1 MLRNRRWHVFAAL
14 FWAIMLVIAAIRIMI
29 AVTRVRSILAG
40 GDSFQKLIN
49 NLHIGYFVSIAVVEC
64 VSAYFL
70 INVFASAKTTSLKA
84 AIKTGLFRYL
94 MRSTEVRLA
103 LLAVLGVMRAIT
115 YSFQTTGQSA
125 TNVASQ
131 LDRFA
136 YTLEC
141 LFPFVM
147 LSVDPILHRKM
158 LLGDYLL
165 TGTYSIDMLASRL
178 VFTDQAYASSSHGGR
193 SNPRQFT
200 SNNNRGL
207 HYSVAQNE
215 QVIEVQGGSK
225 IQRTSSQERIIQAG
239 TSQRTPSEIELDE
252 MDKRTGIN
260 KTVNFEVYES
270 YSPTPPK

>member
-1 MLRNRRWHVFAAL
+1 
-14 FWAIMLVIAAIRIMI
+14 MLVIAAIRIMI

-115 YSFQTTGQSA
+115 YSFQTTAQSA

-147 LSVDPILHRKM
+147 LSVNPIL
-158 LLGDYLL
+158 
-165 TGTYSIDMLASRL
+165 
-178 VFTDQAYASSSHGGR
+178 
-193 SNPRQFT
+193 
-200 SNNNRGL
+200 
-207 HYSVAQNE
+207 
-215 QVIEVQGGSK
+215 
-225 IQRTSSQERIIQAG
+225 QR
-239 TSQRTPSEIELDE
+239 
-252 MDKRTGIN
+252 
-260 KTVNFEVYES
+260 
-270 YSPTPPK
+270 